1 MVATMSAARA
11 GRRRLKMK
19 KVLITGATGF
29 LGSHLV
35 ERNLGAGRAVR
46 IFALP
51 GDPKAAGFAARG
63 VEVVSGD
70 IRDERAVARAAAGV
84 QIVFHLAAVVTD
96 WAPRKLFT
104 EVNVEGMRNVCRAA
118 LESRVERFV
127 EVSTNDIFG
136 LGEDEVMTED
146 GELSYWHEPYADTKI
161 EATKIAWEYGRK
173 GLPVTMVYPCWVY
186 GPGDLTFVPEI
197 AKALKSRS
205 LVFWRKEALVWPA
218 YVGNVVDLLMVISEH
233 PAAVGQGFLVHD
245 GVFDTFENFS
255 AKVAEAVGAP
265 KATLRIPYA
274 AAYAASW
281 GMELAW
287 KALGKRSRP
296 LLTTYSVKNLG
307 SRLRF
312 SIDKAEKVL
321 GWKPPISYEEGFK
334 RTMEALESNR
344 STR

>member
-1 MVATMSAARA
+1 
-11 GRRRLKMK
+11 MK

-35 ERNLGAGRAVR
+35 ERNLEAGRAVR
-46 IFALP
+46 ILALP
-51 GDPKAAGFAARG
+51 GDPKAAEFSVRG

-70 IRDERAVARAAAGV
+70 IRDERAVAGAAVGV

-96 WAPRKLFT
+96 WAPRRLFT
-104 EVNVEGMRNVCRAA
+104 EVNVEGMRHICQAA
-118 LESRVERFV
+118 LENKVERFV

-136 LGEDEVMTED
+136 LDEDEVMTENS
-146 GELSYWHEPYADTKI
+146 ELSVWGEPYADTKI
-161 EATKIAWEYGRK
+161 EATRIAWEFGRK

-186 GPGDLTFVPEI
+186 GPGDRTFVPEI

-205 LVFWRKEALVWPA
+205 LVFWRRNALVWPA
-218 YVGNVVDLLMVISEH
+218 YVGNVIDLLMVISEH
-233 PAAVGQGFLVHD
+233 PAAVGEGFLVHD
-245 GVFDTFENFS
+245 GVSDTFENFS
-255 AKVAEAVGAP
+255 AKIAEAVGAP
-265 KATLRIPYA
+265 KATLHIPYG

-281 GMELAW
+281 CMELAW
-287 KALGKRSRP
+287 KALRKRSRP

-321 GWKPPISYEEGFK
+321 GWRPPLSYEEGFK
-334 RTMEALESNR
+334 RTMEAFKLAP
-344 STR
+344 